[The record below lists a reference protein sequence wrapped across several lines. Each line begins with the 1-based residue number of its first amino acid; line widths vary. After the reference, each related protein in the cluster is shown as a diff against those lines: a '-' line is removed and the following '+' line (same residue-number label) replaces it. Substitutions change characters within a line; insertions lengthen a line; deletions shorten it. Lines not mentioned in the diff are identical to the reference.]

1 MNQTKEEKMDEQFTV
16 IFYDEDRKTILDK
29 QEVGKGESVKYQG
42 KTPEKPLENGIQY
55 TFIGWETTGNMKCVM
70 ENMEIYAK
78 YEEDSKNIS
87 QDEKLMFEM
96 SEKNAENANL
106 NEVME
111 SGQKLS
117 GAEKATRDMSL
128 EQKRDLVS
136 EVMEKGS
143 VDLGREAEN
152 ERD

>member
-1 MNQTKEEKMDEQFTV
+1 MNQSKEEKMDEQFTV

-29 QEVGKGESVKYQG
+29 QEVGKGENVKYQG
-42 KTPEKPLENGIQY
+42 KTPEKSLENGIQY